1 MGQSHHALNPTC
13 SPLYTGSLECHTTCS
28 VLAFTMAAP
37 APAQPPRSPTA
48 RCCQADVRACAG
60 RGAPQAAFKLGGR
73 PLSRSGAPALLPRG
87 VAAMLDK
94 ALGCMG
100 APQTHAANEN
110 LPRRQQLALRLT
122 LASWQT
128 A

>member
-1 MGQSHHALNPTC
+1 MCGLVPAGAL
-13 SPLYTGSLECHTTCS
+13 LG
-28 VLAFTMAAP
+28 
-37 APAQPPRSPTA
+37 PPS
-48 RCCQADVRACAG
+48 
-60 RGAPQAAFKLGGR
+60 KLGGR

-94 ALGCMG
+94 AWGPLGCMG